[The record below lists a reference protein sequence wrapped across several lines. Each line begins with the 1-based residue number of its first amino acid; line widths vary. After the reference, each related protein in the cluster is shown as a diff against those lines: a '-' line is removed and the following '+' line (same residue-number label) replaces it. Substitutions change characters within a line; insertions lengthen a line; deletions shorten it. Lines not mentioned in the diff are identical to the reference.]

1 MFYFGFSAIQTP
13 LPFSPPSSFLFF
25 LYYSGGGRNQA
36 VASITNYD
44 GSTKF
49 RCCSSI
55 NYFLPSL
62 GFNCSD
68 AIANSTVV
76 SLSKLSI
83 GSIGVLGDLLS
94 IEPKFLRIDG
104 DGTEVWPQ
112 LVVPGMNVNSFVRTF
127 SVVATMD
134 YPPVYMVQRRVTD
147 YLCSVITEYANWL
160 RIPPLRVT
168 IRHNMIVRE
177 GTETI
182 QDVGIVNGSTL
193 YAIIE

>member
-1 MFYFGFSAIQTP
+1 MAMEPKCGHNLCLDDDDLGVEYMMCPWDTFRLVYNDYARRVACSPQHLLICRQGGEVVPP
-13 LPFSPPSSFLFF
+13 LLTA
-25 LYYSGGGRNQA
+25 GE
-36 VASITNYD
+36 
-44 GSTKF
+44 
-49 RCCSSI
+49 
-55 NYFLPSL
+55 
-62 GFNCSD
+62 
-68 AIANSTVV
+68 
-76 SLSKLSI
+76 I
-83 GSIGVLGDLLS
+83 GLMEGETLIVLG
-94 IEPKFLRIDG
+94 P
-104 DGTEVWPQ
+104 
-112 LVVPGMNVNSFVRTF
+112 VPGMNVNSFVRTF